1 MNEDLKQANK
11 NIVKWLNPFEIIEL
25 EDEKLDDN
33 EQKLRANATEAY
45 YKGYFEKKLKLVTL
59 QILREMGEKAGPD
72 TIWSYR
78 GALYFADLIKTW
90 FDEQVMVA
98 KSYRQPKDKPRP
110 AGEVITP
117 VEED

>member
-1 MNEDLKQANK
+1 MNEDIKQSNK
-11 NIVKWLNPFEIIEL
+11 NIVKWLDPFELIDL

-45 YKGYFEKKLKLVTL
+45 YKGYFEKRLKLITL

-78 GALYFADLIKTW
+78 GALYFADLMKVW
-90 FDEQVMVA
+90 FEDKVEVA
-98 KSYRQPKDKPRP
+98 KSYRQLKDKPRP
-110 AGEVITP
+110 AGEAIEP
-117 VEED
+117 VGE